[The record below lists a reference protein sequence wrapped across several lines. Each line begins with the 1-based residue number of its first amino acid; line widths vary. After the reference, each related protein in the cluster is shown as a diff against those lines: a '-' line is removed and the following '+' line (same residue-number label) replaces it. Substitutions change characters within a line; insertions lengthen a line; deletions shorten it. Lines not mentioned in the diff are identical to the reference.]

1 MCSSFFLFP
10 KEIESVWKSI
20 LKLIDLPRE
29 LLQIPAQN
37 LADTNLNNLLSY
49 SDDDTVSKVLEYN
62 SNRQDFSDEQKT
74 ILVQNY
80 INRIKSKLNPSNFQQ
95 LITEKLGASFLRY
108 LPIDFLAKDPIF
120 NDNSVIRNIAT
131 WLHF

>member
-1 MCSSFFLFP
+1 
-10 KEIESVWKSI
+10 
-20 LKLIDLPRE
+20 
-29 LLQIPAQN
+29 
-37 LADTNLNNLLSY
+37 NLNNLLSY

-131 WLHF
+131 WLHFLDPIRRDAISNKVYRALTDTTGKIAQ